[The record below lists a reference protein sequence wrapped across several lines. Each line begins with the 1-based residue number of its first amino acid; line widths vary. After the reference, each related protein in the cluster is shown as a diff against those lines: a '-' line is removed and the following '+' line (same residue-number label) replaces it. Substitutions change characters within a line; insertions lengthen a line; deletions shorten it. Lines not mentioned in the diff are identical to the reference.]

1 MLLSEAETDN
11 EHCALASSAHAF
23 RGRRPYACGEIH
35 RRNLGDPGFSQG
47 EHLGLYHEAKKPSCA
62 VGAGSRTRS

>member
-1 MLLSEAETDN
+1 MLLSEAETNN
-11 EHCALASSAHAF
+11 EYCTMASSTDAF

-35 RRNLGDPGFSQG
+35 RRNLGDPGSSQG

-62 VGAGSRTRS
+62 VDAGSRTRS